1 MVKMD
6 NKMMKLDEIDI
17 KILDILQNDGRITNA
32 KLASHIGISPPAM
45 LERVKRLESSG
56 TISKFV
62 ALIDR
67 KNVGVGV
74 MAFVSVS
81 LAVHQMSSLD
91 SFIAKIQ
98 ELDEVLE
105 CYQISG
111 DSDFILKVALK
122 SLDNYSDFVIN
133 RLTGID
139 GIQNI
144 KSTFVLKT
152 VKHNTAFPLLNYT
165 HSK

>member
-1 MVKMD
+1 MD
-6 NKMMKLDEIDI
+6 SDKMKLDDIDLRILEIM
-17 KILDILQNDGRITNA
+17 QRDGRITNA
-32 KLASHIGISPPAM
+32 KLASNIGISPPAM

-91 SFIAKIQ
+91 SFVEKIQ

-133 RLTGID
+133 RLTGIV

-152 VKHNTAFPLLNYT
+152 VKHNTAFPLLNYQ
-165 HSK
+165 KEK